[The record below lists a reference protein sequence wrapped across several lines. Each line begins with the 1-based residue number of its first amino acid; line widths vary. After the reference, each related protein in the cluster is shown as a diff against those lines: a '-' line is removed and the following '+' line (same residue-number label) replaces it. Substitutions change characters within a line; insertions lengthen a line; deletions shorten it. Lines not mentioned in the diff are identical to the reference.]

1 MRRKR
6 GRRSRRGEGGAV
18 MWYGAAGV
26 GRARGGVAADVS
38 DCSDVYEFVKRM
50 RPLLDLEKDAEVA
63 LAEEAASTRSLASA
77 QAKGR
82 VLCHL
87 RCSEALLTLASNK
100 TEKECS
106 HARGGITMHSAHV
119 AGKGGGREDE
129 SAGLGGSYQVV
140 GAAAVSRW
148 SYHAPAGGI
157 GLGSLSAGRGS
168 SRGDVAASEGTWG
181 ETRQQ
186 LAGLYRKQG
195 WKKWPPF
202 IAGYMTWR
210 SWKSVDDVD
219 SLRSSESSESCVA
232 YGDGSSESDAAM
244 LSEPLVRS
252 GRGKSKKSKTI
263 WAHIWAVLMS
273 IVDMGSGRYLYAM
286 WAAKKEQEKKELQQT
301 QRCQSQVVAGD
312 APAVPCQ

>member
-1 MRRKR
+1 MVCPMR
-6 GRRSRRGEGGAV
+6 V
-18 MWYGAAGV
+18 V
-26 GRARGGVAADVS
+26 LVVI
-38 DCSDVYEFVKRM
+38 
-50 RPLLDLEKDAEVA
+50 
-63 LAEEAASTRSLASA
+63 SA
-77 QAKGR
+77 
-82 VLCHL
+82 
-87 RCSEALLTLASNK
+87 
-100 TEKECS
+100 
-106 HARGGITMHSAHV
+106 
-119 AGKGGGREDE
+119 
-129 SAGLGGSYQVV
+129 
-140 GAAAVSRW
+140 
-148 SYHAPAGGI
+148 
-157 GLGSLSAGRGS
+157 
-168 SRGDVAASEGTWG
+168 
-181 ETRQQ
+181 
-186 LAGLYRKQG
+186 
-195 WKKWPPF
+195 F